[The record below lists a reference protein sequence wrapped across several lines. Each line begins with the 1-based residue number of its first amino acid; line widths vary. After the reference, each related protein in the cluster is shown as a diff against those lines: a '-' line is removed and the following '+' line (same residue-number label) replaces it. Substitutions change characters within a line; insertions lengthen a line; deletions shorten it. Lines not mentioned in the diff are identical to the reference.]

1 MSDNEITTGQ
11 ATVTVAGTAELL
23 ITMGQRATRIT
34 IKALAANTGDI
45 YVGPSTVDSADGFI
59 LDAGE
64 EVTIVVETGET
75 AIYIDSSV
83 NGEGVSYIYW
93 NGN

>member
-1 MSDNEITTGQ
+1 MPIE
-11 ATVTVAGTAELL
+11 
-23 ITMGQRATRIT
+23 
-34 IKALAANTGDI
+34 
-45 YVGPSTVDSADGFI
+45 TVDSSTGFV

-64 EVTIVVETGET
+64 EVTIVIEHGET

-93 NGN
+93 VGN